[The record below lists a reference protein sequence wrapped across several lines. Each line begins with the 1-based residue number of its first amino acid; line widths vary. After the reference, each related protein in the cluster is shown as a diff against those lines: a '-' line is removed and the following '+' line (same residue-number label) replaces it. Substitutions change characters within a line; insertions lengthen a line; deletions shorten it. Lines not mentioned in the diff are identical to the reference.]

1 MAIDYTKRPK
11 SFASTSSASVNYN
24 HPRRPSTVLV
34 RNENGTVLLQR
45 GQSVRIA

>member
-11 SFASTSSASVNYN
+11 SSPIDYN

-34 RNENGTVLLQR
+34 RNESGTVLLQR